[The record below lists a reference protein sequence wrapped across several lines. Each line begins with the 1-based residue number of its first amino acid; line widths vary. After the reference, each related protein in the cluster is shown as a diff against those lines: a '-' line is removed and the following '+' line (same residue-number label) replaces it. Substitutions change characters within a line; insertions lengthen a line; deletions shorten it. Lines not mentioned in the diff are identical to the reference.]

1 MSSLLPFI
9 GWAVL
14 PNYATSFLQSIYYGI
29 TIRAGDPRPM
39 PQTLRYER
47 DRRRIFIFVIV
58 AYLLYT
64 LYETFH
70 QVQLAGDFY
79 KALGVSPFA
88 DERTIKSRFRRLA
101 AQHHP
106 DKIGLE
112 GGSEAYFMY
121 LRRAQETL
129 VDPVKRFA
137 YDRFGPDMQNWGEQ
151 RTARDFAMA
160 SLSRSVLP
168 QYAVGFVTMMVLN
181 WLWWANW
188 GRYVSVFCLSSRLS
202 PVYKASKLTISCWQ
216 WRFYTFAALLTLELT
231 LITHP
236 QAVFMPT
243 AYLPTFVSA
252 WLPKNS
258 FYLLPFQILTLARRA
273 SITLH
278 IFISQAAPPQSGSLS
293 IGGDKIPQATLQRL
307 SQLAAATRA
316 TDVEATRMLQLGL
329 APFRG
334 DRESVSALRRGMQ
347 EGLILGGV
355 RSSPEVQRAVAQVA
369 ERREREKE
377 MPSD

>member
-1 MSSLLPFI
+1 MASILPYI
-9 GWAVL
+9 GWAIL
-14 PNYATSFLQSIYYGI
+14 PNYATNILQSVYYGI
-29 TIRAGDPRPM
+29 TIRAGEPRPL
-39 PQTLRYER
+39 PQTTRYER
-47 DRRRIFIFVIV
+47 HRRRIFLFVIV

-79 KALGVSPFA
+79 QVLGVSPFA
-88 DERTIKSRFRRLA
+88 DERAIKSRFRRLA

-106 DKIGLE
+106 DKVTIDN
-112 GGSEAYFMY
+112 GSEAYFMF

-151 RTARDFAMA
+151 KTMRDFVMR
-160 SLSRSVLP
+160 SLIKSVLP
-168 QYAVGFVTMMVLN
+168 QYAGAFAMMVVCN

-188 GRYVSVFCLSSRLS
+188 GRY
-202 PVYKASKLTISCWQ
+202 
-216 WRFYTFAALLTLELT
+216 WRFYTFAAMLTLEIT

-243 AYLPTFVSA
+243 TYLPDSIQDL
-252 WLPKNS
+252 LPTNS
-258 FYLLPFQILTLARRA
+258 YYLLPFQILTLARRA

-278 IFISQAAPPQSGSLS
+278 IFISQAAPQSSRTAGGNGDRISPQ
-293 IGGDKIPQATLQRL
+293 TMQRMG
-307 SQLAAATRA
+307 QLVAASRSA
-316 TDVEATRMLQLGL
+316 DVEATRMMQMGL

-334 DRESVSALRRGMQ
+334 DRESVSALRRGMK

-355 RSSPEVQRAVAQVA
+355 RTSPEVQKAVAEVV
-369 ERREREKE
+369 ERRKAQREQKVE
-377 MPSD
+377 